1 MNYYLIAG
9 ERSGDLHGANL
20 IRSLI
25 DRDPEAQ
32 FRCWGGDYMREAG
45 AELIVHYN
53 DTAFMGFIEVLK
65 NLGTIRQFLEQCK
78 QDILCNRP
86 DVLILIDY
94 PGFNLRIAEFAH
106 KQGIPVHYYISP
118 KIWAW
123 NTGRAKKIKAYVDE
137 LYCILPF
144 EKDFYKQFDYEIN
157 YVGNPLFDEIRRHEP
172 REKFLACH
180 NLTDEPI
187 IALLPGSRKQEI
199 ERLLDVMME
208 LVPKLPHCQF
218 VLAAIGNMPSSF
230 YKKAINHKQIKIVYD
245 QTYDLLSHARAAV
258 VTSGTATLETA
269 LFNVPQV
276 VCYKT
281 SWLTYQ
287 LAKLVIKVKY
297 ISLVNLIADRK
308 VVTELIQGDCIA
320 DTIVSE
326 LSPLVEQSPAREQ
339 MLVDYAEIKE
349 LLGHYETSD
358 KVAELIIQ
366 SQKSKRPSDTK

>member
-20 IRSLI
+20 IRSI
-25 DRDPEAQ
+25 QSRDPQAS

-45 AELIVHYN
+45 AELVVHYN
-53 DTAFMGFIEVLK
+53 DTAFMGFIEVVK
-65 NLGTIRQFLEQCK
+65 NLGTIRRFLDQCK
-78 QDILCNRP
+78 QDLLSNRP
-86 DVLILIDY
+86 DALILIDY

-144 EKDFYKQFDYEIN
+144 EEEFYKQFDYKVN

-172 REKFLACH
+172 REKFLACN
-180 NLTDEPI
+180 NLSDEPI

-199 ERLLDVMME
+199 ERLLDVMIE
-208 LVPKLPHCQF
+208 LVPHFPQCQF

-230 YKKAINHKQIKIVYD
+230 YKKAIRHEQIRIVYD
-245 QTYDLLSHARAAV
+245 GTYDLLSHARAAV

-269 LFNVPQV
+269 LFHVPQV

-287 LAKLVIKVKY
+287 LARLVIKVKY

-308 VVTELIQGDCIA
+308 VVTELIQGGCTPESIA
-320 DTIVSE
+320 SE
-326 LSPLVEQSPAREQ
+326 LRPLLEDSPEREA
-339 MLVDYAEIKE
+339 MTASYTEIKD
-349 LLGHYETSD
+349 LLGRYETSD
-358 KVAELIIQ
+358 KVAELVIADIN
-366 SQKSKRPSDTK
+366 KRTSV